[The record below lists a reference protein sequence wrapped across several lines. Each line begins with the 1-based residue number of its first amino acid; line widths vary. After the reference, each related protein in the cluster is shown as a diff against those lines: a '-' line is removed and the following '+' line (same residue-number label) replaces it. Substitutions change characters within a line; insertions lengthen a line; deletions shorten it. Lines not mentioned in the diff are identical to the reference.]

1 MSSQRFPSLVR
12 NLLLAVCAALLFATG
27 ALAQTGPASTVTLR
41 IGASPD
47 DGTTPLLYARS
58 AGLFQR
64 AGLSIDLQKFTS
76 GSAIAAAVAGG
87 SLDIGRANTFSLVTA
102 VSKGIPFVAIAPV
115 ESYRSET
122 PTLALLVA
130 ASSTLQMPRD
140 FIGKTIAVSSLGD
153 LYSIAIRTW
162 LDKNGVDPASVHLVE
177 LPQTA
182 LLAALDQGRIDGA
195 GATEPLIQSA
205 LSTHRYR
212 ILGKVFDAIAPR
224 FLIACFFAN
233 TAWVDSHRDL
243 VERFI
248 RVVRAA
254 DVYLSAHENESPALL
269 APFMQIDPAT
279 LAGIPH
285 PFRPAYLEPSDLQP
299 VIDVL
304 AGNQLIPKTFP
315 ARSMI
320 SPLALER

>member
-1 MSSQRFPSLVR
+1 MNVR
-12 NLLLAVCAALLFATG
+12 LLAVLLAALLCTSASS
-27 ALAQTGPASTVTLR
+27 AQPAATLR

-58 AGLFQR
+58 AGLFQK
-64 AGLSIDLQKFTS
+64 AGLTLDLQKFTS

-87 SLDIGRANTFSLVTA
+87 ALDIGRANTFSLVTA

-122 PTLALLVA
+122 PTLAMIVP
-130 ASSTLQMPRD
+130 SGSTLQTARD

-153 LYSIAIRTW
+153 LYSVAIRAW
-162 LDKNGVDPASVHLVE
+162 LDKNGVDAASVRLVE

-205 LSTHRYR
+205 VNTKRYR
-212 ILGKVFDAIAPR
+212 VIGKVFDAIAPR
-224 FLIACFFAN
+224 FLIASFFAN
-233 TAWVDSHRDL
+233 TTWVDAHHD
-243 VERFI
+243 VVDRFI

-254 DVYLSAHENESPALL
+254 DIYLSAHESESPGLL

-285 PFRPAYLEPSDLQP
+285 PFRPTYLDPSDLQP

-304 AGNQLIPKTFP
+304 ASSQLIAKTFP
-315 ARSMI
+315 ARTMI